1 MSDVTVSDRSMPRLA
16 LSWALFLA
24 LLSLVAVATETR
36 VTVETHRQQ
45 IAEMQTDVKAA
56 AEKAAAAAEKA
67 ATRDDIVRL
76 EGRIIRIE
84 SLLLQQQPRSERGP

>member
-36 VTVETHRQQ
+36 ATVATHSQQ
-45 IAEMQTDVKAA
+45 IVSMQTDVKAA
-56 AEKAAAAAEKA
+56 AEKAA
-67 ATRDDIVRL
+67 TSDDIVRL

-84 SLLLQQQPRSERGP
+84 SLLLQQQTRGGRGP

>member
-36 VTVETHRQQ
+36 VTVATHSQQ
-45 IAEMQTDVKAA
+45 IVSMQTDVKAA
-56 AEKAAAAAEKA
+56 AAKA
-67 ATRDDIVRL
+67 ATSDDIVRL

-84 SLLLQQQPRSERGP
+84 SLLLQQQPRGGRGP

>member
-36 VTVETHRQQ
+36 VTVETHSQQ
-45 IAEMQTDVKAA
+45 IVSMQTDVKAA
-56 AEKAAAAAEKA
+56 AEKAA
-67 ATRDDIVRL
+67 TSDDIVRL

-84 SLLLQQQPRSERGP
+84 SLLLQQQPRGGRGP